1 MNGFFNGTERI
12 AGAALLLSILSI
24 LVGLL
29 VVATQGKFRGLAAAF
44 MGVEGF
50 GASASALAVM
60 TKAGLPFALLQAVG
74 FGILAAQLRG
84 AGEASIATVS
94 FGFLI
99 FALSVSSIEGT
110 FQGSVTVWAGQQWA
124 RTGSAPE
131 MYEALRT
138 WINGSIQPV
147 YIFAYLA
154 AMAGFSLGILRTRLL
169 APWVGW
175 LSLGWSIF
183 WIVGYMVVGIPAVI
197 IMFPL
202 IYGIG
207 LLL

>member
-1 MNGFFNGTERI
+1 MNEFFDSAERI

-29 VVATQGKFRGLAAAF
+29 IVATQSKFRGLAAAF
-44 MGVEGF
+44 MGVEGM
-50 GASASALAVM
+50 GEAASALAVM
-60 TKAGLPFALLQAVG
+60 AKAGLPFALLQVVG
-74 FGILAAQLRG
+74 FGVLAAQLQG
-84 AGEASIATVS
+84 AGEASMATVS
-94 FGFLI
+94 FGLLI
-99 FALSVSSIEGT
+99 FALTVSSIEGT

-124 RTGSAPE
+124 RTGSVPE

-154 AMAGFSLGILRTRLL
+154 AMAGFSWGILLAGLL

-197 IMFPL
+197 IVFPL

>member
-1 MNGFFNGTERI
+1 MNGFFDSAERI

-29 VVATQGKFRGLAAAF
+29 IVATQGRFRGLAAGF
-44 MGVEGF
+44 MGVEGI
-50 GASASALAVM
+50 GEAASALAVM
-60 TKAGLPFALLQAVG
+60 AKAGLSFALLLVVG
-74 FGILAAQLRG
+74 FGILAALWRG
-84 AGEASIATVS
+84 AGEASIATFS

-99 FALSVSSIEGT
+99 VALSVSSIEGT

-124 RTGSAPE
+124 STGSIPE

-138 WINGSIQPV
+138 WINGTIQPV

-169 APWVGW
+169 AP
-175 LSLGWSIF
+175 
-183 WIVGYMVVGIPAVI
+183 
-197 IMFPL
+197 
-202 IYGIG
+202 
-207 LLL
+207 